1 MTLEQ
6 FRNNYCRQKNG
17 MYYVPPPMS
26 SNIHRN
32 VYLEEIA
39 TIPVISASG
48 ETVGVFSNSMLDRV
62 LTLTVIKKYNGN

>member
-1 MTLEQ
+1 
-6 FRNNYCRQKNG
+6 